1 MQLLKGQ
8 KADVTKGRNLSGLI
22 LSFGWSAGNTEMGI
36 DAAGFL
42 LSEQGKCER
51 DEDFIFYGNP
61 VSQDGSVNYAAAGNG
76 DKENITVALSRLPQ
90 KVARIALT
98 LTLYEG
104 EQLNH
109 RMKDVSG
116 LYLRLLDRESGEE
129 LYRFDYGSDLSMETA
144 VVVGELYRHNGEWKF
159 NAIGSGFNGGLAAL
173 CVNYGLEVEEAGKT
187 EAAAAAETAV
197 RGTNDTAA
205 PDKQSASA
213 SVNLPAQPPANASS
227 NPSPPP
233 PAEALKPPVLSK
245 IDLRKKIVQFTLEKK
260 QLTGVTARVGIVLDI
275 SGSMRNLYA
284 RGVVQEVVER
294 ILAVASKFDDNG
306 VLDVWVYDNEFSRME
321 PVTERDF
328 GDYVKRHILN
338 NRSIHK
344 FGFNN
349 EPPVMEDVI
358 RKYTKEEKKDTTPVF
373 IIFINDGGVVRAT
386 KKIIKNAAV
395 QPIFWQF
402 VGIGNSDFEV
412 LEGLDNMT
420 GRVVDNADFVHL
432 DRIEEVTDEELYDRL
447 LNEFPHWLKAAKDKR
462 ILQP

>member
-1 MQLLKGQ
+1 MQLMKGQ
-8 KADVTKGRNLSGLI
+8 KTDVTKGRNLSGLI
-22 LSFGWSAGNTEMGI
+22 LSFGWSTGNAEMGI

-61 VSQDGSVNYAAAGNG
+61 VSQDGSVNHAAAGKG
-76 DKENITVALSRLPQ
+76 DKESITVALSRLPQ

-98 LTLYEG
+98 LTIYEG

-116 LYLRLLDRESGEE
+116 LYLRLLDQQSGEE
-129 LYRFDYGSDLSMETA
+129 LHRFDYGSDLSMETA
-144 VVVGELYRHNGEWKF
+144 IVVGELYLHNGEWKF

-173 CVNYGLEVEEAGKT
+173 CVNYGLEVEEAGKA
-187 EAAAAAETAV
+187 EAAAAAET
-197 RGTNDTAA
+197 
-205 PDKQSASA
+205 
-213 SVNLPAQPPANASS
+213 
-227 NPSPPP
+227 
-233 PAEALKPPVLSK
+233 EALKPPVLSK

-260 QLTGVTARVGIVLDI
+260 QLIGVTARVGIVLDI

-321 PVTERDF
+321 SVTERDF
-328 GDYVKRHILN
+328 GDYVKRHILD

-386 KKIIKNAAV
+386 KKIIKTAAV

-402 VGIGNSDFEV
+402 VGIGHSDFEV

-447 LNEFPHWLKAAKDKR
+447 LNEFPHWLKAAKEKR
-462 ILQP
+462 ILR